1 MRRLRVGLAISGALA
16 LCLAAGPTWAED
28 GSSAADYERLQRWRY
43 DTRPIPVP
51 AGGLRFSK
59 DVASWELETG
69 SFRLAEPTSGGVVTG
84 LLFEGKGRYR
94 MEVPDPIELA
104 QLRRLTGAPELE
116 RVDEPFTRMVLR
128 FSDPALVGP
137 FAVVGSRGNN
147 TYRPHRLARQRHEH
161 WLGLRQH
168 DADSRIVAAR
178 SITGAEYL
186 RADVK
191 TTNGWLTFEFD
202 SERHEEIHLDRYH
215 SSHSFLESWLSL
227 DRAEHRTAG
236 GRPRVYLGSPVDTE
250 HLDVVARLVKTGKDP
265 GPSESARAT
274 LLGELS
280 TTLTLRAR
288 RPGLRALQLYLHPM
302 ARVDRV
308 TSGGRELAFLR
319 DHIGGRSLSRDNR
332 MYDFSL
338 LVLFDRPLAVGER
351 RRITFDYELE
361 ITNYLPG
368 RFWYPTLESGFVA
381 PSDLYTASLEVT
393 TREDYEIRAMGRRV
407 SEVVEGGRR
416 TARWEVERPAK
427 MISLSVSRKSREWSG
442 GAEGAP
448 EVVVFSPP
456 PGHDPDSRM
465 SRMGEE
471 IVASLAYFQQLFE
484 QPLPAERI
492 YATVIQATH
501 GQAFDGL
508 LHLGEFSAFRERS
521 GPIEVFLAH
530 EVAHQW
536 WGHLIGWSSYRD
548 QWLSEGLAQYSALM
562 YLESEV
568 DGGER
573 LFREAVTA
581 HRNDLI
587 GSIKTTMSPF
597 SRGLALDS
605 ARALDR
611 IGPIS
616 HGFRAAVRESPR
628 GYFAQSY
635 LKGALVMHMLRARLG
650 DEVFVDVLRTFAAR
664 YRGGHPTTE
673 DFAAVVAERAGG
685 DWDWFFDQWVRHA
698 AIPTYRWATRMID
711 ASPDH
716 GPRVEIEVARGD
728 VGDDFRVDLPV
739 RVDFADGT
747 EESYLVTVSGNEE
760 TVRLDLPRPS
770 RRVVVDP
777 DRVVLAR
784 TKGRFLRSTAPPQ

>member
-1 MRRLRVGLAISGALA
+1 MRHLQVGMAFFGVLA
-16 LCLAAGPTWAED
+16 LCSVARPTLAVD
-28 GSSAADYERLQRWRY
+28 GLSAVDYERLQRWRY

-51 AGGLRFSK
+51 EGGLRFSK

-69 SFRLAEPTSGGVVTG
+69 NFRLAEPTTGGVVTG

-94 MEVPDPIELA
+94 MEVPDPVELA
-104 QLRRLTGAPELE
+104 QLRRLTGDFELE
-116 RVDEPFTRMVLR
+116 RIDEPFTRMVLR
-128 FSDPALVGP
+128 FSDPVLIGP
-137 FAVVGSRGNN
+137 FAVVGSQGVNI
-147 TYRPHRLARQRHEH
+147 YRPQRLARQRHEH
-161 WLGLRQH
+161 WLGLHRH
-168 DADSRIVAAR
+168 DADSRIIATR
-178 SITGAEYL
+178 SIAGAEYL

-191 TTNGWLTFEFD
+191 TADGWLTFEFD
-202 SERHEEIHLDRYH
+202 SERHEEIHLDRFH
-215 SSHSFLESWLSL
+215 STYSFLESWVSL
-227 DRAEHRTAG
+227 DRTEHRTAG
-236 GRPRVYLGSPVDTE
+236 GRPRPYLGATLDIE

-265 GPSESARAT
+265 GTSESARAT

-302 ARVDRV
+302 ARVERV
-308 TSGGRELAFLR
+308 SSGGRELAFLR
-319 DHIGGRSLSRDNR
+319 DHIGGRSRSRDNR
-332 MYDFSL
+332 LYDASL
-338 LVLFDRPLAVGER
+338 VVLFDRPLAAGER

-368 RFWYPTLESGFVA
+368 RLWYPTLESGFVA

-407 SEVVEGGRR
+407 GETVERGRR
-416 TARWEVERPAK
+416 TARWEIERPAK

-442 GAEGAP
+442 GDEGVP

-456 PGHDPDSRM
+456 PGHDPENRM
-465 SRMGEE
+465 ARMGEE
-471 IVASLAYFQQLFE
+471 IRASLAYFQRLFE

-492 YATVIQATH
+492 YATVVQAAH

-508 LHLGEFSAFRERS
+508 LHLGEFAAFRERS

-536 WGHLIGWSSYRD
+536 WGHLVGWSSYRD

-568 DGGER
+568 EGGER

-597 SRGLALDS
+597 SRGLALHS

-616 HGFRAAVRESPR
+616 QGFRAAVRESPH

-635 LKGALVMHMLRARLG
+635 LKGALVLHMLRARLG

-664 YRGGHPTTE
+664 YRGGNPTTD
-673 DFAAVVAERAGG
+673 DFAAVVAELGGG
-685 DWDWFFDQWVRHA
+685 DWSWFFDQWVHHA
-698 AIPTYRWATRMID
+698 AIPTSRWTTRMID
-711 ASPDH
+711 ASPGH
-716 GPRVEIEVARGD
+716 GPRVEIDVVQRD
-728 VGDDFRVDLPV
+728 VGEDFRVDLPV
-739 RVDFADGT
+739 RVDFTDGS
-747 EESYLVTVSGNEE
+747 EESYLVTVAGNEA

-770 RRVVVDP
+770 RRIVVDP

-784 TKGRFLRSTAPPQ
+784 TKRNLP